1 MSAVSY
7 ADIGKKV
14 KGLLGGDAATGTFV
28 LNPKLTVS
36 TTTQSGVALTAT
48 AVQKGEKLDA
58 TLKAAYTSPSK
69 KYSVDATADPAG
81 KIVVN
86 ASVSD
91 VAPGLKLTA
100 AVVLPDPAASAKLT
114 AEYANA
120 SVSVKSTVSL
130 SASPVVDLAVASA
143 VKGVLLGGET
153 AYDSGKA
160 DLTKYNFVLGYH
172 ATDFQ
177 ATATLADQLSTLK
190 LAFAQSVSPVT
201 IVGAELTRKVGGAD
215 AGTSSFALAYARSLS
230 PAAVA
235 KFKLDSAGTL
245 SALYGRKLSSGE
257 KLTGSLQL
265 QVADLSKGPKYGF
278 ALDLA

>member
-1 MSAVSY
+1 MPAVSY

-14 KGLLGGDAATGTFV
+14 KGLLGGDAVTGTFI

-36 TTTQSGVALTAT
+36 STTQSGVALTAT

-69 KYSVDATADPAG
+69 KYSVDATADPTV
-81 KIVVN
+81 KIAVN

-120 SVSVKSTVSL
+120 SLSVKSTVSL
-130 SASPVVDLAVASA
+130 SASPVVDVAVASS

-160 DLTKYNFVLGYH
+160 DITKYNFVLGYH

-190 LAFAQSVSPVT
+190 LAYAQVLSPAA
-201 IVGAELTRKVGGAD
+201 IAGAELSRTLGGAD
-215 AGTSSFALAYARSLS
+215 AGASSFALAYARNL
-230 PAAVA
+230 AGGAVA
-235 KFKLDSAGTL
+235 KVKLDSAGTL
-245 SALYGRKLSSGE
+245 SALYSRKLSTGE
-257 KLTGSLQL
+257 KFTGSLQL
-265 QVADLSKGPKYGF
+265 QAADLSKAPKYGF